1 MRGRRGSVA
10 LLAAG
15 ILAGTVACGSGN
27 AAVFHP
33 VGSMPPAPVQ
43 APLPDPGG
51 QHLGSFRF
59 PSDVSIDFTA
69 PPPASAVQRAVIA
82 GYQDYVLSLWAAVLT
97 HGKNT
102 TYLRHAGGNAA
113 GFVRR
118 EVKRYASPGVTVK
131 GAISY
136 SNTKITGV
144 YFGTGADVLSCV
156 DATEFH
162 QVNAQTGATE
172 GPALPS
178 RLTRYLE
185 NVAEGRN
192 SDGTWS
198 VTRLAIY
205 PATSTQGAMCR

>member
-1 MRGRRGSVA
+1 MRGRRSLAV
-10 LLAAG
+10 LSAAG
-15 ILAGTVACGSGN
+15 TLAGAVACGSGN
-27 AAVFHP
+27 AAVFQP
-33 VGSMPPAPVQ
+33 AGSVSPAPVQ
-43 APLPDPGG
+43 APLPGPGG
-51 QHLGSFRF
+51 QRLGSFRF

-69 PPPASAVQRAVIA
+69 PAPASAVQRAVIA

-102 TYLRHAGGNAA
+102 TYLRHAGGNAV

-118 EVKRYASPGVTVK
+118 EAARYASAAVTVK
-131 GAISY
+131 GTISY
-136 SNTKITGV
+136 TGTRISGV

-156 DATEFH
+156 DASAFH

-172 GPALPS
+172 GPALPA

-205 PATSTQGAMCR
+205 PATSTEGAMCR

>member
-1 MRGRRGSVA
+1 VA

-15 ILAGTVACGSGN
+15 ILAGAVACGSGN

-33 VGSMPPAPVQ
+33 GGSVSPAPAQ
-43 APLPDPGG
+43 ASLPGPGG

-59 PSDVSIDFTA
+59 PGDVSIDFTA
-69 PPPASAVQRAVIA
+69 PAPASAVQQAVIA
-82 GYQDYVLSLWAAVLT
+82 GYQDYVLALWAAVLT

-118 EVKRYASPGVTVK
+118 EAARYASPGVTVK
-131 GAISY
+131 GTISY
-136 SNTKITGV
+136 TGTRVAGV
-144 YFGTGADVLSCV
+144 YFSTGADVLSCV
-156 DATEFH
+156 DASAFH
-162 QVNAQTGATE
+162 QVNAQTGATQ
-172 GPALPS
+172 GPALPA

-185 NVAEGRN
+185 NVSEGRN

-198 VTRLAIY
+198 VTRLATY

>member
-1 MRGRRGSVA
+1 MRGRRGSAA

-33 VGSMPPAPVQ
+33 AGSMSAAPVRT
-43 APLPDPGG
+43 PLPGSGG
-51 QHLGSFRF
+51 QHLGGFRF
-59 PSDVSIDFTA
+59 PRDVSIDFTS

-102 TYLRHAGGNAA
+102 SYLRHAGGNAA

-118 EVKRYASPGVTVK
+118 ETARYASDAMTVK
-131 GAISY
+131 GTISY
-136 SNTKITGV
+136 TDTRIAGV
-144 YFGTGADVLSCV
+144 YFSTGADVLSCV
-156 DATEFH
+156 DASALH
-162 QVNAQTGATE
+162 QANAQTGATE
-172 GPALPS
+172 GPALPA
-178 RLTRYLE
+178 RMTRYLE

-192 SDGTWS
+192 GDGSWS

>member
-1 MRGRRGSVA
+1 MQGRRGATALVA
-10 LLAAG
+10 LG
-15 ILAGTVACGSGN
+15 VLAGAVACGSGS

-33 VGSMPPAPVQ
+33 AGSLSSASLQ
-43 APLPDPGG
+43 APLPAPGAL
-51 QHLGSFRF
+51 HLGSFKF

-69 PPPASAVQRAVIA
+69 PAPADAVRRAVMA

-102 TYLRHAGGNAA
+102 TYLRHAGGSAA

-118 EVKRYASPGVTVK
+118 EAARYASPGVSVK
-131 GAISY
+131 GTITYTDTRIS
-136 SNTKITGV
+136 GV

-156 DATEFH
+156 DASAFH

-172 GPALPS
+172 GLALPA
-178 RLTRYLE
+178 RMTRYLE

>member
-1 MRGRRGSVA
+1 MWGRRGPAA

-15 ILAGTVACGSGN
+15 ILTGVAACGNGS

-33 VGSMPPAPVQ
+33 AGSLSSAPVR
-43 APLPDPGG
+43 APLPGPGA
-51 QHLGSFRF
+51 QHLGSYRF
-59 PSDVSIDFTA
+59 PSDVLIDFTSPA
-69 PPPASAVQRAVIA
+69 PSDPARRAVIA
-82 GYQDYVLSLWAAVLT
+82 GYQDYVLALWAAVLT

-102 TYLRHAGGNAA
+102 AYLQQAGGNAA

-118 EVKRYASPGVTVK
+118 LMARYRAPGVTVK
-131 GAISY
+131 GTISY
-136 SNTKITGV
+136 TGTRIAAI

-156 DATEFH
+156 DATAFH
-162 QVNAQTGATE
+162 QVNAQTGATV
-172 GPALPS
+172 GGALPA

>member
-1 MRGRRGSVA
+1 MRGRRGSA
-10 LLAAG
+10 TLLAAG
-15 ILAGTVACGSGN
+15 ILAGAVACGSGN

-33 VGSMPPAPVQ
+33 GGSLSPAPVQ
-43 APLPDPGG
+43 TALPGAAG
-51 QHLGSFRF
+51 QHLGSFQF

-69 PPPASAVQRAVIA
+69 PAPATAVNRAVIA

-113 GFVRR
+113 GFVRH
-118 EVKRYASPGVTVK
+118 EAARYASPGVTVK
-131 GAISY
+131 GTISY
-136 SNTKITGV
+136 TDTKITGV
-144 YFGTGADVLSCV
+144 YFGSGADVLSCV
-156 DATEFH
+156 DASAFH
-162 QVNAQTGATE
+162 QVSAQTGATE
-172 GPALPS
+172 GPALPA

-198 VTRLAIY
+198 VTRLAVY
-205 PATSTQGAMCR
+205 PATSTKGAVCR

>member
-1 MRGRRGSVA
+1 MWGRRGSAA

-33 VGSMPPAPVQ
+33 VGAMSPAPVQ
-43 APLPDPGG
+43 TSLPGAVG

-59 PSDVSIDFTA
+59 PSNVSIDFTA
-69 PPPASAVQRAVIA
+69 PAPPTAVQRAVIA

-102 TYLRHAGGNAA
+102 AYLQHAGGNALR
-113 GFVRR
+113 FVRR
-118 EVKRYASPGVTVK
+118 EAARYASAGVTVK
-131 GAISY
+131 GTISY
-136 SNTKITGV
+136 TGTRVSGV

-156 DATEFH
+156 NASAFLR
-162 QVNAQTGATE
+162 VNAQTGATE
-172 GPALPS
+172 GAALPA

-205 PATSTQGAMCR
+205 PATSTKGAMCR

>member
-1 MRGRRGSVA
+1 MRGRRSLAV
-10 LLAAG
+10 LSAAG
-15 ILAGTVACGSGN
+15 TLAGAVACGSGN
-27 AAVFHP
+27 AAVFQP
-33 VGSMPPAPVQ
+33 AGSVSPAPVQ
-43 APLPDPGG
+43 APLPGPGG
-51 QHLGSFRF
+51 QRLGSFRF

-69 PPPASAVQRAVIA
+69 PAPASAVQRAVIA

-102 TYLRHAGGNAA
+102 TYLRHAGGNAV

-118 EVKRYASPGVTVK
+118 EAARYASAAVTVK
-131 GAISY
+131 GTISY
-136 SNTKITGV
+136 TGTRISGV

-156 DATEFH
+156 DASAFH

-172 GPALPS
+172 GPALPA

-192 SDGTWS
+192 GDGTWS

>member
-1 MRGRRGSVA
+1 MRGRRGSAA

-15 ILAGTVACGSGN
+15 TLAGVVACGSGN

-33 VGSMPPAPVQ
+33 VGSVSSAPVQ
-43 APLPDPGG
+43 TPLPGPGG

-118 EVKRYASPGVTVK
+118 EAKRYASQGVTVK
-131 GAISY
+131 GTISY

-156 DATEFH
+156 DASAFH

-172 GPALPS
+172 GLALPA

-198 VTRLAIY
+198 VTRLAVY
-205 PATSTQGAMCR
+205 PATSTKGAMCR

>member
-1 MRGRRGSVA
+1 MRGLRSLAA
-10 LLAAG
+10 LAAAG
-15 ILAGTVACGSGN
+15 ILAGAVACGSGS

-33 VGSMPPAPVQ
+33 AGSLSPAPVH
-43 APLPDPGG
+43 APLPGPGG

-69 PPPASAVQRAVIA
+69 PAPADPVRRAVIA

-102 TYLRHAGGNAA
+102 TYLRHAGGSAA
-113 GFVRR
+113 VFVRR
-118 EVKRYASPGVTVK
+118 EAARYAWPGVTVK
-131 GAISY
+131 G
-136 SNTKITGV
+136 TITYNDTRIAGV
-144 YFGTGADVLSCV
+144 YFGTGAVVLSCV
-156 DATEFH
+156 DASAFH
-162 QVNAQTGATE
+162 QVNAQTGAAE
-172 GPALPS
+172 GPALPA

-185 NVAEGRN
+185 NVAEGRG

>member
-1 MRGRRGSVA
+1 MRGRRSLAV
-10 LLAAG
+10 LSAAG
-15 ILAGTVACGSGN
+15 IVAGAVACGSGN

-33 VGSMPPAPVQ
+33 VGAVSPAPVQ
-43 APLPDPGG
+43 APLSGPGG

-59 PSDVSIDFTA
+59 PSDVSIDFA
-69 PPPASAVQRAVIA
+69 DPPPASAVQRAVIA

-118 EVKRYASPGVTVK
+118 EAARYASAAVTVK
-131 GAISY
+131 GTISY
-136 SNTKITGV
+136 TGTKISGV

-156 DATEFH
+156 DASAFH

-172 GPALPS
+172 GPALPA

-185 NVAEGRN
+185 NAAEGRN

-198 VTRLAIY
+198 VTRLAVY
-205 PATSTQGAMCR
+205 PATSTKGAMCR

>member
-1 MRGRRGSVA
+1 MRGRRGSA
-10 LLAAG
+10 TLLAAG
-15 ILAGTVACGSGN
+15 ILAGAVACGSGN

-33 VGSMPPAPVQ
+33 GGSLSPAPAQ
-43 APLPDPGG
+43 TALPGAGG
-51 QHLGSFRF
+51 QHLGSFQF

-69 PPPASAVQRAVIA
+69 PAPASAVNRAVIA
-82 GYQDYVLSLWAAVLT
+82 GYQDYVLALWAAVLT

-118 EVKRYASPGVTVK
+118 EAARYASPGVTVK
-131 GAISY
+131 GTISY
-136 SNTKITGV
+136 TDTKITGV

-156 DATEFH
+156 DASAFH
-162 QVNAQTGATE
+162 QVNAQTGATQ
-172 GPALPS
+172 GPALPA

-198 VTRLAIY
+198 VTRLAVY
-205 PATSTQGAMCR
+205 PATTTKGAMCR

>member
-1 MRGRRGSVA
+1 MRGRRGSAA

-15 ILAGTVACGSGN
+15 TLAGVVACGSGN

-33 VGSMPPAPVQ
+33 AGSVSSAPVQ
-43 APLPDPGG
+43 ATLPGSGG

-69 PPPASAVQRAVIA
+69 PLPASAVQRAVIA

-102 TYLRHAGGNAA
+102 TYLRHAGGNAT

-118 EVKRYASPGVTVK
+118 EARRYGSPGLTVK
-131 GAISY
+131 GTISY
-136 SNTKITGV
+136 SNTKISGV
-144 YFGTGADVLSCV
+144 YFGTGADLLSCV
-156 DATEFH
+156 DASALH

-172 GPALPS
+172 GPALPA

>member
-1 MRGRRGSVA
+1 MRGRRSLAV
-10 LLAAG
+10 LSAAG
-15 ILAGTVACGSGN
+15 TLAGAVACGSGN
-27 AAVFHP
+27 AAVFQP
-33 VGSMPPAPVQ
+33 AGAVSPAPVQ
-43 APLPDPGG
+43 APLPGPGG
-51 QHLGSFRF
+51 QRLGSFRF

-69 PPPASAVQRAVIA
+69 PAPASAVQRAVIA

-102 TYLRHAGGNAA
+102 TYLRHAGGNAV

-118 EVKRYASPGVTVK
+118 EAARYASAAVTVK
-131 GAISY
+131 GTISY
-136 SNTKITGV
+136 TGTRISGV

-156 DATEFH
+156 DASAFH

-172 GPALPS
+172 GPALPA

>member
-1 MRGRRGSVA
+1 MRGGRGSAA

-15 ILAGTVACGSGN
+15 ILAGAVACGSGN
-27 AAVFHP
+27 AAAFHP
-33 VGSMPPAPVQ
+33 VGSMSPAPVQ
-43 APLPDPGG
+43 AALPGAGG

-69 PPPASAVQRAVIA
+69 PPQASAVQRAVIA
-82 GYQDYVLSLWAAVLT
+82 GYQYYVLSLWAAVLT

-118 EVKRYASPGVTVK
+118 EAKRYASQGVTVK
-131 GAISY
+131 GTISY

-156 DATEFH
+156 DASAFH
-162 QVNAQTGATE
+162 QVNAQTGATQ
-172 GPALPS
+172 GPALPT

-185 NVAEGRN
+185 SVAEGRN

-198 VTRLAIY
+198 VTRLAVY
-205 PATSTQGAMCR
+205 PATSTKGAMCR

>member
-1 MRGRRGSVA
+1 MRGRRGSAA

-15 ILAGTVACGSGN
+15 ILAGAVACGSGN

-33 VGSMPPAPVQ
+33 GGSMSPAPVRS
-43 APLPDPGG
+43 PLPGPGG
-51 QHLGSFRF
+51 QRLGSFRF

-69 PPPASAVQRAVIA
+69 PAPASAVQRAVIA

-102 TYLRHAGGNAA
+102 AYLKHAGGNAA

-118 EVKRYASPGVTVK
+118 ETARYASQGVTVK
-131 GAISY
+131 GTISY
-136 SNTKITGV
+136 NDTKISGI
-144 YFGTGADVLSCV
+144 YFGTGADVLTCV
-156 DATEFH
+156 DASAFH
-162 QVNAQTGATE
+162 QVNAQTGATK
-172 GPALPS
+172 GPALPA

-198 VTRLAIY
+198 VTRLATY

>member
-1 MRGRRGSVA
+1 MRGRRGSAA

-15 ILAGTVACGSGN
+15 ILAGAVACGSGN

-33 VGSMPPAPVQ
+33 AGSVSSAPVQ
-43 APLPDPGG
+43 APLPGSGG

-118 EVKRYASPGVTVK
+118 EARRYGSPGLTVK
-131 GAISY
+131 GTISY
-136 SNTKITGV
+136 SNTKISGV
-144 YFGTGADVLSCV
+144 YFGTGADLLSCV
-156 DATEFH
+156 DASALH

-172 GPALPS
+172 GPALPA

-198 VTRLAIY
+198 VTRLAVY

>member
-1 MRGRRGSVA
+1 MRGRRGSAA

-15 ILAGTVACGSGN
+15 ILAGAVACGSGN

-33 VGSMPPAPVQ
+33 AGAVSPVPVRS
-43 APLPDPGG
+43 PLPGAAG
-51 QHLGSFRF
+51 QHLGGFRF

-97 HGKNT
+97 HGKNIA
-102 TYLRHAGGNAA
+102 YLRHAGGNAA

-118 EVKRYASPGVTVK
+118 EAARYASQEVTVK
-131 GAISY
+131 GTISY
-136 SNTKITGV
+136 NDTKITGV
-144 YFGTGADVLSCV
+144 YFSTGADVLSCV
-156 DATEFH
+156 DASAFH

-172 GPALPS
+172 GPALPA

-198 VTRLAIY
+198 VTRLATY

>member
-1 MRGRRGSVA
+1 MS
-10 LLAAG
+10 
-15 ILAGTVACGSGN
+15 S
-27 AAVFHP
+27 
-33 VGSMPPAPVQ
+33 
-43 APLPDPGG
+43 APLRAPLQASGG
-51 QHLGSFRF
+51 QHLGSFKF
-59 PSDVSIDFTA
+59 PNDVSIDFTD

-97 HGKNT
+97 HGTNT

-118 EVKRYASPGVTVK
+118 EAKRYASQGVTVK
-131 GAISY
+131 GTISY
-136 SNTKITGV
+136 RNTKITGV

-156 DATEFH
+156 DASAFH
-162 QVNAQTGATE
+162 QVNAQTGATK
-172 GPALPS
+172 GPALPV

-198 VTRLAIY
+198 VTRLAVY
-205 PATSTQGAMCR
+205 PATSAPGAMCR

>member
-1 MRGRRGSVA
+1 M
-10 LLAAG
+10 
-15 ILAGTVACGSGN
+15 
-27 AAVFHP
+27 
-33 VGSMPPAPVQ
+33 
-43 APLPDPGG
+43 
-51 QHLGSFRF
+51 
-59 PSDVSIDFTA
+59 
-69 PPPASAVQRAVIA
+69 
-82 GYQDYVLSLWAAVLT
+82 LT

-118 EVKRYASPGVTVK
+118 EAARYASGAVTVK
-131 GAISY
+131 GTISY
-136 SNTKITGV
+136 TGTKISGV

-156 DATEFH
+156 DASAFH

-172 GPALPS
+172 GPALRA

-198 VTRLAIY
+198 VTRLAVY
-205 PATSTQGAMCR
+205 PATSTKGAMCR

>member
-1 MRGRRGSVA
+1 MRGRRGSA
-10 LLAAG
+10 TLLAAG
-15 ILAGTVACGSGN
+15 ILAGAVACGSGN

-33 VGSMPPAPVQ
+33 GGSLSPAPVQ
-43 APLPDPGG
+43 TALPGAAG

-69 PPPASAVQRAVIA
+69 PAPASAVSRAVIA

-102 TYLRHAGGNAA
+102 TYLRHANGNAA
-113 GFVRR
+113 GFVRH
-118 EVKRYASPGVTVK
+118 EAARYASPGMTVK
-131 GAISY
+131 GTISY
-136 SNTKITGV
+136 TDTKITGV

-156 DATEFH
+156 DASAFH
-162 QVNAQTGATE
+162 QVNAQTGATK
-172 GPALPS
+172 GPVLPA

-198 VTRLAIY
+198 VTRLAVY
-205 PATSTQGAMCR
+205 PATSTKGAMCR

>member
-1 MRGRRGSVA
+1 MRGRRGAAA
-10 LLAAG
+10 LVAAG
-15 ILAGTVACGSGN
+15 ILAGAGACGSGN

-33 VGSMPPAPVQ
+33 VGSMSPAPVQ
-43 APLPDPGG
+43 TPLPGPAG
-51 QHLGSFRF
+51 QRLGSFRF

-69 PPPASAVQRAVIA
+69 PAPADAVKRAVIA

-102 TYLRHAGGNAA
+102 TYLRHAGGSAA

-118 EVKRYASPGVTVK
+118 EAARYASPGVTVK
-131 GAISY
+131 GTITYNGTRIS
-136 SNTKITGV
+136 GV

-156 DATEFH
+156 DASAFH

-172 GPALPS
+172 GPALPA

-205 PATSTQGAMCR
+205 PATSTQGATCR

>member
-1 MRGRRGSVA
+1 MRGRRGSAA

-15 ILAGTVACGSGN
+15 ILAGVAACGNGN

-33 VGSMPPAPVQ
+33 AGALSPAPVQ
-43 APLPDPGG
+43 GTLPAPAG
-51 QHLGSFRF
+51 QRLGSYRF
-59 PSDVSIDFTA
+59 PSDVSIDFTTPA
-69 PPPASAVQRAVIA
+69 PAGAVQRAVVT

-97 HGKNT
+97 HGSDT
-102 TYLRHAGGNAA
+102 AYLQHAGGNAI

-118 EVKRYASPGVTVK
+118 ETARNATAGVTVS
-131 GAISY
+131 GTISY
-136 SNTKITGV
+136 TGTKVAGV

-156 DATEFH
+156 DASAFH
-162 QVNAQTGATE
+162 QVNAQTGATV
-172 GPALPS
+172 GAPLPA

-198 VTRLAIY
+198 VTRLAVY

>member
-1 MRGRRGSVA
+1 MRGRRGSAA

-15 ILAGTVACGSGN
+15 ILAGAVACGSGN

-33 VGSMPPAPVQ
+33 AGSMSPAPVQ
-43 APLPDPGG
+43 APLPGTG
-51 QHLGSFRF
+51 AQHLGSFRF
-59 PSDVSIDFTA
+59 PSDVSIDFA
-69 PPPASAVQRAVIA
+69 DPPPASAVQRAVVT

-113 GFVRR
+113 KFVRHQTA
-118 EVKRYASPGVTVK
+118 RYASPGVTVK
-131 GAISY
+131 GTISY
-136 SNTKITGV
+136 TNTKINGV

-156 DATEFH
+156 NASEFH
-162 QVNAQTGATE
+162 QVNAQTGATV
-172 GPALPS
+172 GPALPA
-178 RLTRYLE
+178 RMTRYLE

-192 SDGTWS
+192 RDGTWS

>member
-1 MRGRRGSVA
+1 MRVRRGSAA

-15 ILAGTVACGSGN
+15 ILACAVACGSGD
-27 AAVFHP
+27 AAAFHP
-33 VGSMPPAPVQ
+33 GGSLSPVPVQ
-43 APLPDPGG
+43 APLPGAGG
-51 QHLGSFRF
+51 QHLGTFRF

-69 PPPASAVQRAVIA
+69 PAPASAVQRAVVA

-113 GFVRR
+113 GYVRR
-118 EVKRYASPGVTVK
+118 EAARYASAELTVK
-131 GAISY
+131 GTISY
-136 SNTKITGV
+136 NDTRISGV

-156 DATEFH
+156 DASAFH
-162 QVNAQTGATE
+162 QVNAQTGATQ
-172 GPALPS
+172 GPALPA

-205 PATSTQGAMCR
+205 PATSSQGAMCR

>member
-1 MRGRRGSVA
+1 MRGRRGPVA

-15 ILAGTVACGSGN
+15 ILTGIAACGNGG

-33 VGSMPPAPVQ
+33 AGSLSSAPVRS
-43 APLPDPGG
+43 PLPGPGA
-51 QHLGSFRF
+51 QRLGSFRF
-59 PSDVSIDFTA
+59 PGDVSIDFTS
-69 PPPASAVQRAVIA
+69 PVPADPAQRAVIT

-102 TYLRHAGGNAA
+102 GYLQRAAGSAA

-118 EVKRYASPGVTVK
+118 EAARYRSPGVTVK
-131 GAISY
+131 GTISY
-136 SNTKITGV
+136 TGTRIVGV

-156 DATEFH
+156 DASAFH
-162 QVNAQTGATE
+162 QVNAQTGATL
-172 GPALPS
+172 GPALPA

-185 NVAEGRN
+185 NVAEGRSSN
-192 SDGTWS
+192 GTWS

-205 PATSTQGAMCR
+205 PASSTQGAICR

>member
-1 MRGRRGSVA
+1 MRGRRGSAA

-15 ILAGTVACGSGN
+15 ILAGAVACGSGN

-33 VGSMPPAPVQ
+33 AGSMSPAPVQ
-43 APLPDPGG
+43 APLPGTG
-51 QHLGSFRF
+51 AQHLGSFRF
-59 PSDVSIDFTA
+59 PSDVSIDFA
-69 PPPASAVQRAVIA
+69 DPPPASAVQRAVVT

-113 GFVRR
+113 KFVRHQTA
-118 EVKRYASPGVTVK
+118 RYASPGVTVK
-131 GAISY
+131 GTISY
-136 SNTKITGV
+136 TNTKINGV
-144 YFGTGADVLSCV
+144 YFGTGADVLSRV
-156 DATEFH
+156 NASEFH
-162 QVNAQTGATE
+162 QVNAQTGATV
-172 GPALPS
+172 GPALPA
-178 RLTRYLE
+178 RMTRYLE

-192 SDGTWS
+192 RDGTWS

>member
-1 MRGRRGSVA
+1 MRGRRGSAA

-15 ILAGTVACGSGN
+15 ILAGTVACGSGD

-33 VGSMPPAPVQ
+33 AGAVSSVPVQ
-43 APLPDPGG
+43 APLPGPGG

-69 PPPASAVQRAVIA
+69 PPPASAVQRAVIT

-102 TYLRHAGGNAA
+102 TYLQHAGGNAA

-118 EVKRYASPGVTVK
+118 EARRYASPGVTVK
-131 GAISY
+131 GTIAY
-136 SNTKITGV
+136 NDTKIAGV

-156 DATEFH
+156 DASAFH
-162 QVNAQTGATE
+162 LVNAQTGATE
-172 GPALPS
+172 GPALPA

-198 VTRLAIY
+198 VTRLAVY
-205 PATSTQGAMCR
+205 PATSTKGAMCR

>member
-1 MRGRRGSVA
+1 MRGRRGSA
-10 LLAAG
+10 TLLAAG
-15 ILAGTVACGSGN
+15 ILAGAVACGSGN

-33 VGSMPPAPVQ
+33 GGSLSPAPVQ
-43 APLPDPGG
+43 TALPGAAG
-51 QHLGSFRF
+51 QHLGSFQF

-69 PPPASAVQRAVIA
+69 PAAASAVSRAVIV

-102 TYLRHAGGNAA
+102 TYLRHANGNAA
-113 GFVRR
+113 GFVRH
-118 EVKRYASPGVTVK
+118 EAARYASPGMTVK
-131 GAISY
+131 GTISY
-136 SNTKITGV
+136 TGTKITGV

-156 DATEFH
+156 DASAFH
-162 QVNAQTGATE
+162 QVNAQTGATK
-172 GPALPS
+172 GPALPA

-198 VTRLAIY
+198 VTRLAVY
-205 PATSTQGAMCR
+205 PATSTKGAMCR